1 MKVQQMA
8 SKQTVVKAIAAIKTV
23 YSYFGKD
30 SDIQLL
36 VDTWAALL
44 AEYTDE
50 EVDRG
55 LYKALKV
62 CKYAPVPADIIEQIE
77 GLRTLKKPSEVQ
89 LWVELQKALKEVL
102 YFSYRLNY
110 NYIDETGISQGEQA
124 RRKIDSIW
132 YNLSEELQ
140 IYLGDKTELVT
151 AARGLN
157 YSEGLSYERNRFSKT
172 YPILVKR
179 VEANKALNET
189 KKYLL
194 EGF

>member
-1 MKVQQMA
+1 MA
-8 SKQTVVKAIAAIKTV
+8 DKKTIIKAIAAIKTV

-30 SDIQLL
+30 ADLGLL
-36 VDTWAALL
+36 VDTWHSLL
-44 AEYTDE
+44 LEYTDE

-77 GLRTLKKPSEVQ
+77 SMREIKKPSEYE
-89 LWVELQKALKEVL
+89 LWATYQRALKEVL

-110 NYIDETGISQGEQA
+110 NYIDDSGLSQGEQA
-124 RRKIDSIW
+124 RREIEKIW
-132 YNLSEELQ
+132 YSLPDELK
-140 IYLGDKTELVT
+140 IYIGDKGELIT

-157 YSEGLSYERNRFSKT
+157 YSEGLSYERNRFSKVF
-172 YPILVKR
+172 PVLQKR
-179 VEANKALNET
+179 VEAKRELEVT
-189 KKYLL
+189 KSYLL

>member
-1 MKVQQMA
+1 MA
-8 SKQTVVKAIAAIKTV
+8 SKQTIIKAIAAIKTV

-30 SDIQLL
+30 ADLPLL
-36 VDTWAALL
+36 VDTWHSLL
-44 AEYTDE
+44 LEYTDE

-77 GLRTLKKPSEVQ
+77 ELRTIKKPSEFE
-89 LWVELQKALKEVL
+89 LWATYQRALKEVL
-102 YFSYRLNY
+102 YFSHRLNY

-124 RRKIDSIW
+124 KRQIEKIW
-132 YNLSEELQ
+132 RNLPQELK
-140 IYLGDKTELVT
+140 IYIGDQQELIT

-157 YSEGLSYERNRFSKT
+157 YSEGLSYERNRFSKVF
-172 YPILVKR
+172 PILQKR
-179 VEANKALNET
+179 VEASKQLEVT
-189 KKYLL
+189 KSYLL

>member
-1 MKVQQMA
+1 MA
-8 SKQTVVKAIAAIKTV
+8 SKQTIIKAIAAIKTV

-30 SDIQLL
+30 ANLPLL
-36 VDTWAALL
+36 VDTWEALL
-44 AEYTDE
+44 YEYTDE

-77 GLRTLKKPSEVQ
+77 AMRELKKPCESE
-89 LWVELQKALKEVL
+89 LWAHYQKALKRVL
-102 YFSYRLNY
+102 YFSHRLNY
-110 NYIDETGISQGEQA
+110 NYIDETGISHGEQA
-124 RRKIDSIW
+124 KREIEKVW
-132 YNLSEELQ
+132 YSLPQELKLY
-140 IYLGDKTELVT
+140 IGDQSELVS

-157 YSEGLSYERNRFSKT
+157 YAEGLSYERNRFSKT
-172 YPILVKR
+172 LPILQKR
-179 VEANKALNET
+179 VEENRALEVT

>member
-1 MKVQQMA
+1 MA
-8 SKQTVVKAIAAIKTV
+8 NKKTIIKAIAAIKTV
-23 YSYFGKD
+23 YNYFGKD
-30 SDIQLL
+30 TDIELL
-36 VDTWAALL
+36 VNTWYSLL
-44 AEYTDE
+44 LEYTDE

-77 GLRTLKKPSEVQ
+77 GLKELKKPSEVQ

-102 YFSYRLNY
+102 YLSYRLNY

-124 RRKIDSIW
+124 RRRIKAIW
-132 YNLSEELQ
+132 ESLPQELQ
-140 IYLGDKTELVT
+140 IYLGDSSELLT
-151 AARGLN
+151 QARALN

-172 YPILVKR
+172 YPVLIKR
-179 VEANKALNET
+179 AEANRQIEET